1 VTRKVFHMPI
11 DQQELS
17 ATIRNLAAQVGPSVV
32 GINDRGCG
40 VVVGDGLV
48 ITNTHNL
55 NGSDI
60 QVSFADGRQVEATV
74 AGADIDGD
82 LALLRVDTGDSPAL
96 TEATVA
102 AELGDVVFGL
112 SRPGSRSLR
121 VTTGTV
127 SSVDR
132 AFRGPRGSRIAGG
145 VEHTAP
151 LPRGSSGGPIVDGA
165 GHLVGINTHR
175 VDAGFYLALPAG
187 DEFHRFVERA
197 AAGEVASRR
206 SLGVAVV
213 PPAAAR
219 HMRAAVGLAPVEAP
233 LIRGLDE
240 NGPAGRAGLRRG
252 DQILRAGDVVI
263 STVEEL
269 QRVLAEA
276 GSTLS
281 LRILRGTEEI
291 DVLVDFEATEAP
303 GGEA

>member
-1 VTRKVFHMPI
+1 MSPLDH
-11 DQQELS
+11 QELA
-17 ATIRNLAAQVGPSVV
+17 ATIRGLADRLGASVV
-32 GINDRGCG
+32 GVNSRGCG

-55 NGSDI
+55 SGAET
-60 QVSFADGRQVEATV
+60 VVTFADGRQVEASV

-82 LALLRVDTGDSPAL
+82 LAVLRVDTADSPPF
-96 TEATVA
+96 TEAEADV
-102 AELGDVVFGL
+102 ELGDVVFGL
-112 SRPGSRSLR
+112 SRPGGRSLR
-121 VTTGTV
+121 VTVGTV

-151 LPRGSSGGPIVDGA
+151 LPRGSSGGPIVDA
-165 GHLVGINTHR
+165 GGRLVGINTHR
-175 VDAGFYLALPAG
+175 VDSGFYLALPIG
-187 DEFHRFVERA
+187 HDFRRFIERA
-197 AAGEVASRR
+197 AAGEVTTRR
-206 SLGVAVV
+206 SLGIAVV

-219 HMRAAVGLAPVEAP
+219 RMRVAVGLPPVEAP

-252 DQILRAGDVVI
+252 DQILRASDVAI
-263 STVEEL
+263 TTVEEL
-269 QRVLAEA
+269 QRVLADA

-281 LRILRGTEEI
+281 LRILRGTDEI
-291 DVLVDFEATEAP
+291 DVQVDFESVDAP